1 MLFCCRIPATVTF
14 PPHCLRINKA
24 IHRQYLLVLPIFERV
39 CQNTNTQ
46 TRQGKGRKTTKKGTM
61 ISMKKAMIAMSGGV
75 DSSVA
80 AYLTKAQG
88 YDCVGVTMRLYE
100 NADAGLCSDRTC
112 CSLQDV
118 ADARSVAFRLGM
130 PYYVLNF
137 TQDFRAAVIGR
148 FVKAYLHGATPN
160 PCIDCNRYMKFEK
173 LMRRA
178 KELDCDLVVTG
189 HYARVEKQNGRYVL
203 KKAVDETKDQSYV
216 LYDLT
221 QEQLAHIYFPLGA
234 MRKTE
239 TRSIAEAQGFVN
251 AKKRDSQ
258 DICFVP
264 DGDYAKV
271 IALHTGETCLAGDFV
286 DAEGKVL
293 GRHKGIIHYTIGQ
306 RKGLGISAAQ
316 PLYVAAIHPQNNT
329 VVLGG
334 EEALYACRLTAEQ
347 FHWISGEVPTGA
359 LRLKAKIRYRHTEQ
373 WATVCPIGD
382 DKVEVVFDAPQRAIT
397 KGQAVVLYD
406 DDIVVGGGVI
416 C

>member
-1 MLFCCRIPATVTF
+1 M
-14 PPHCLRINKA
+14 
-24 IHRQYLLVLPIFERV
+24 
-39 CQNTNTQ
+39 
-46 TRQGKGRKTTKKGTM
+46 
-61 ISMKKAMIAMSGGV
+61 SMKKAMIAMSGGV
-75 DSSVA
+75 DSSVS
-80 AYLTKAQG
+80 AYLTKKQG

-137 TQDFRAAVIGR
+137 TQDFRTAVIGR
-148 FVKAYLHGATPN
+148 FVEAYLHGATPN

-178 KELDCDLVVTG
+178 KELDCDIVVTG
-189 HYARVEKQNGRYVL
+189 HYARVEEQDGKYLL

-221 QEQLAHIYFPLGA
+221 QEQLAHIRFPLGE
-234 MRKTE
+234 MHKTE
-239 TRSIAEAQGFVN
+239 TRKIAEEQGFIN

-271 IALHTGETCLAGDFV
+271 IALHTGETCPQGNFV
-286 DAEGKVL
+286 DSEGNVL

-306 RKGLGISAAQ
+306 RKGLGIAAAQ
-316 PLYVAAIHPQNNT
+316 PLYVSAIDPQSNT
-329 VVLGG
+329 VVLGSD
-334 EEALYACRLTAEQ
+334 ASLYSSKLIAER
-347 FHWISGEVPTGA
+347 FHWISGEVPHEP
-359 LRLKAKIRYRHTEQ
+359 LRLKAKIRYRHMEQ
-373 WATVCPIGD
+373 WATVRPIGT
-382 DKVEVVFDAPQRAIT
+382 ENAEIVFDEPQRAIT

-406 DDIVVGGGVI
+406 GDIVVGGGII